1 MKFYQVGGTM
11 ESSANKIL
19 DRILNDAKEEAKT
32 IVKEAKRSAEM
43 LLENQRQM
51 ALRNAEKEVY
61 YLLRR
66 AENEADIIRG
76 KVSTDVKRRT
86 GWVVLFEKDRLI
98 TSVLNEVK
106 NRLVNLQ
113 KSEQYLPV
121 LEKLIVDAGTVL
133 DGGTLEVMLNENDSS
148 LPLKLNK
155 LEKKIADRTG
165 VKTQLKISKKQIKTV
180 GVIVKTIDGKI
191 FVDNTFE
198 AILNRHER
206 ELRLKIARIV
216 FSRASAS

>member
-1 MKFYQVGGTM
+1 M
-11 ESSANKIL
+11 ESSDNKII
-19 DRILNDAKEEAKT
+19 DRILNDAREEAKA
-32 IVKEAKRSAEM
+32 IIKEAKRSAET
-43 LLENQRQM
+43 LLEKQRQL
-51 ALRNAEKEVY
+51 ASHSAEKEVY
-61 YLLRR
+61 SLLKR
-66 AENEADIIRG
+66 AENEAAVIKG
-76 KVSTDVKRRT
+76 KVTTDIKRRA
-86 GWVVLFEKDRLI
+86 GWLVLSEKERLV

-113 KSEQYLPV
+113 KSEEYLPV

-155 LEKKIADRTG
+155 LEKKIADGTG
-165 VKTQLKISKKQIKTV
+165 VKTQLKISKQQIKAV
-180 GVIVKTIDGKI
+180 GVIVKTNDGKI

-198 AILNRHER
+198 AILSRRER
-206 ELRLKIARIV
+206 EHRLKTARIL

>member
-1 MKFYQVGGTM
+1 VGGTM

-19 DRILNDAKEEAKT
+19 DRILKDAKEEAKT

-43 LLENQRQM
+43 MVENQRKL
-51 ALRNAEKEVY
+51 ALHSAEKEVY
-61 YLLRR
+61 SLLKR

-86 GWVVLFEKDRLI
+86 GWIVLFEKDRLI
-98 TSVLNEVK
+98 ISVLNEVK

-113 KSEQYLPV
+113 KSEKYLPV
-121 LEKLIVDAGTVL
+121 LEKLIVDAGIVL

-148 LPLKLNK
+148 LPLKVNK
-155 LEKKIADRTG
+155 LEKKIADETG
-165 VKTQLKISKKQIKTV
+165 VKSRLKISKQQIKAV
-180 GVIVKTIDGKI
+180 GVIVKTNDGKI

-198 AILNRHER
+198 AIVSRRER
-206 ELRLKIARIV
+206 ELRLKTARIL
-216 FSRASAS
+216 FSKASAS

>member
-1 MKFYQVGGTM
+1 M
-11 ESSANKIL
+11 ESSDNKII
-19 DRILNDAKEEAKT
+19 DRILNDAREEAKA
-32 IVKEAKRSAEM
+32 IIKEAKRSAET
-43 LLENQRQM
+43 LLEQQRQL
-51 ALRNAEKEVY
+51 AIHSAEKEVY
-61 YLLRR
+61 SLLKR
-66 AENEADIIRG
+66 AENEAAVIKG
-76 KVSTDVKRRT
+76 KVTTDIKRKA
-86 GWVVLFEKDRLI
+86 GWLVLSEKERLV

-113 KSEQYLPV
+113 KSEEYLPV

-155 LEKKIADRTG
+155 LEKKIADGTG
-165 VKTQLKISKKQIKTV
+165 VKTQLKISKQQIKAV
-180 GVIVKTIDGKI
+180 GVIVKTNDGKI

-198 AILNRHER
+198 AILSRRER
-206 ELRLKIARIV
+206 EHRLKTARIL

>member
-1 MKFYQVGGTM
+1 
-11 ESSANKIL
+11 
-19 DRILNDAKEEAKT
+19 
-32 IVKEAKRSAEM
+32 
-43 LLENQRQM
+43 LENQRQM

-98 TSVLNEVK
+98 ISVLNEVK

-113 KSEQYLPV
+113 KSEEYLPV

-165 VKTQLKISKKQIKTV
+165 VKTQLKFSKQQIKAV
-180 GVIVKTIDGKI
+180 GVIVKTIDGQI

-198 AILNRHER
+198 AILSRRER
-206 ELRLKIARIV
+206 ELRLKIARIL

>member
-1 MKFYQVGGTM
+1 M

-19 DRILNDAKEEAKT
+19 DRILNDAREEAKV
-32 IVKEAKRSAEM
+32 IIKEAKRSAEM
-43 LLENQRQM
+43 LLEKQRQL
-51 ALRNAEKEVY
+51 AHQSAEKEAY
-61 YLLRR
+61 SLLKR
-66 AENEADIIRG
+66 AENDADIIRG
-76 KVSTDVKRRT
+76 KVATDIKRRT

-98 TSVLNEVK
+98 ISVLNEVK

-113 KSEQYLPV
+113 KSEEYLPV

-133 DGGTLEVMLNENDSS
+133 DGGTLEVMLNENNLS

-155 LEKKIADRTG
+155 LEKKIADGTG
-165 VKTQLKISKKQIKTV
+165 VKTRLKISKQQIKAV
-180 GVIVKTIDGKI
+180 GVIVKTNDGKI

-198 AILNRHER
+198 AILSRRER
-206 ELRLKIARIV
+206 ELRLKIARIL

>member
-1 MKFYQVGGTM
+1 M
-11 ESSANKIL
+11 ESSDNKII
-19 DRILNDAKEEAKT
+19 DRILNDAREEAKA
-32 IVKEAKRSAEM
+32 IIKEAKRSAET
-43 LLENQRQM
+43 LLEKQRQL
-51 ALRNAEKEVY
+51 ASHSAEKEVCS
-61 YLLRR
+61 LLKR
-66 AENEADIIRG
+66 AENEAAVIKG
-76 KVSTDVKRRT
+76 KVTTDIKRKA
-86 GWVVLFEKDRLI
+86 GWLVLSEKERLV

-113 KSEQYLPV
+113 KSEEYLPV

-155 LEKKIADRTG
+155 LEKKIADGTG
-165 VKTQLKISKKQIKTV
+165 VKTQLKISKQQIKAV
-180 GVIVKTIDGKI
+180 GVIVKTNDGKI

-198 AILNRHER
+198 AILSRRER
-206 ELRLKIARIV
+206 EHRLKTARIL

>member
-1 MKFYQVGGTM
+1 M

-19 DRILNDAKEEAKT
+19 DRILNDAREEAKA
-32 IVKEAKRSAEM
+32 IIKEAKRTAEM
-43 LLENQRQM
+43 LLEKQRQL
-51 ALRNAEKEVY
+51 ANHNAEKEVHS
-61 YLLRR
+61 LLRR
-66 AENEADIIRG
+66 AEIEADIIRG
-76 KVSTDVKRRT
+76 KVSTDIKRQT

-98 TSVLNEVK
+98 ISVLNEVK

-113 KSEQYLPV
+113 KSEEYLPV

-133 DGGTLEVMLNENDSS
+133 DGGTLEVMLNENDLS

-155 LEKKIADRTG
+155 LEKKIADGTG
-165 VKTQLKISKKQIKTV
+165 VKTRLKISKQQIKAV
-180 GVIVKTIDGKI
+180 GVIVKTNDGKI

-198 AILNRHER
+198 AILSRRER
-206 ELRLKIARIV
+206 ELRLKIARIL

>member
-1 MKFYQVGGTM
+1 M
-11 ESSANKIL
+11 ESSDNKII
-19 DRILNDAKEEAKT
+19 DRILNDAREEAKA
-32 IVKEAKRSAEM
+32 IIKEAKRSAEM
-43 LLENQRQM
+43 LLEKQRKL
-51 ALRNAEKEVY
+51 ALHSAEKEVY
-61 YLLRR
+61 SLLKR
-66 AENEADIIRG
+66 AENEAAVIKG
-76 KVSTDVKRRT
+76 KVTTDIKRKA
-86 GWVVLFEKDRLI
+86 GWLVLSEKERLV

-113 KSEQYLPV
+113 KSEEYLPV

-155 LEKKIADRTG
+155 LEKKIADGTG
-165 VKTQLKISKKQIKTV
+165 VKTQLKISKQQIKAV
-180 GVIVKTIDGKI
+180 GVIVKTNDGKI

-198 AILNRHER
+198 AILSRRER
-206 ELRLKIARIV
+206 EHRLKTARIL

>member
-1 MKFYQVGGTM
+1 M

-19 DRILNDAKEEAKT
+19 DRILKDAKEEAKT

-43 LLENQRQM
+43 MLENQRKL
-51 ALRNAEKEVY
+51 ALHSAEKEVY
-61 YLLRR
+61 SLLKR

-86 GWVVLFEKDRLI
+86 GWIVLFEKDRLI
-98 TSVLNEVK
+98 ISVLNEVK

-113 KSEQYLPV
+113 KSEKYLPV
-121 LEKLIVDAGTVL
+121 LEKLIVDAGIVL

-148 LPLKLNK
+148 LPLKVNK
-155 LEKKIADRTG
+155 LEKKIADETG
-165 VKTQLKISKKQIKTV
+165 VKSRLKISKQQIKAV
-180 GVIVKTIDGKI
+180 GVIVKTNDGKI

-198 AILNRHER
+198 AIVSRRER
-206 ELRLKIARIV
+206 ELRLKTARIL
-216 FSRASAS
+216 FSKASAS

>member
-1 MKFYQVGGTM
+1 M
-11 ESSANKIL
+11 ESSDNKII
-19 DRILNDAKEEAKT
+19 DRILNDAREEAKA
-32 IVKEAKRSAEM
+32 IIKEAKRSAET
-43 LLENQRQM
+43 LLEKQRQL
-51 ALRNAEKEVY
+51 ASHSAEKEVY
-61 YLLRR
+61 SLLKR
-66 AENEADIIRG
+66 AENEAAVIKG
-76 KVSTDVKRRT
+76 KVTTDIKRKA
-86 GWVVLFEKDRLI
+86 GWLVLSEKERLV

-113 KSEQYLPV
+113 KSEEYLPV

-155 LEKKIADRTG
+155 LEKKIADGTG
-165 VKTQLKISKKQIKTV
+165 VKTQLKISKQQIKAV
-180 GVIVKTIDGKI
+180 GVIVKTNDGKI

-198 AILNRHER
+198 AILSRRER
-206 ELRLKIARIV
+206 ELRLKIARIL